1 MQWDTVGRLHPPRC
15 TRGRANRVRK
25 CVRSGRVGLL
35 GRVHGAQQTV
45 REVQGWPLVQHR
57 NLWKTYVGTVTLW
70 ARADNIL
77 KYSVAM
83 KKGWELGHAHEWVK
97 NYAQA
102 GKPDKGKTPEV
113 GRGQTGCFERAR
125 KKVGS
130 GKKRASWWRRRMS
143 IPLACL
149 RGSGGRIFGWRG
161 IRVGE
166 ARKPGPY
173 TVGGSSAS
181 AAGSEVSRAEA
192 RVGGGKK
199 SEEAEGA
206 GVLGVSLG
214 KSVGQPQGRNAGHSR
229 HSWVR

>member
-1 MQWDTVGRLHPPRC
+1 MLGQV
-15 TRGRANRVRK
+15 
-25 CVRSGRVGLL
+25 RVGLL

-125 KKVGS
+125 KKGGKRQEEGELVEEEDVYPVGVSAWKRRAHIRMEGHS
-130 GKKRASWWRRRMS
+130 GWRSAQARAVH
-143 IPLACL
+143 
-149 RGSGGRIFGWRG
+149 GGRFL
-161 IRVGE
+161 GE
-166 ARKPGPY
+166 CGRER
-173 TVGGSSAS
+173 
-181 AAGSEVSRAEA
+181 SEQSR
-192 RVGGGKK
+192 
-199 SEEAEGA
+199 S
-206 GVLGVSLG
+206 
-214 KSVGQPQGRNAGHSR
+214 QGRRGEKERRS
-229 HSWVR
+229 